1 MDATDL
7 CFTPAT
13 ELATMIRRRQ
23 LSPVEIMDA
32 VLARLA
38 TLNLCLN
45 AYLAVDAERA
55 RERAQAAEVAVMRG
69 ETLRALQCRYL
80 GRPVA
85 QW

>member
-32 VLARLA
+32 VLARIEA
-38 TLNLCLN
+38 LNPRLN

-55 RERAQAAEVAVMRG
+55 PGAGAG
-69 ETLRALQCRYL
+69 
-80 GRPVA
+80 G
-85 QW
+85 